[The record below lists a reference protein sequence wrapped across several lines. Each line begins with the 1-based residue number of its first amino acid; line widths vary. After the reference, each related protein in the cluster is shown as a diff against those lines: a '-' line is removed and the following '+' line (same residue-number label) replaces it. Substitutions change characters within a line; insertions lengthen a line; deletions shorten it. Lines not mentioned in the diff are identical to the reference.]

1 VGVEVEETEG
11 EEAVKIDWMIVL
23 ATVGVIASLV
33 GVSAL
38 FMVQP

>member
-1 VGVEVEETEG
+1 MEVEETEG

-33 GVSAL
+33 GVAVL
-38 FMVQP
+38 WWVQR